1 MDYELIDCGDLY
13 KVERFGKYIITRPE
27 PQAMWAL
34 KKTLDT
40 WKVESDA
47 FFERKKGDILS
58 NREDSGNWVTKD
70 LMPNSWIMDC
80 GTFDTKNIQVKLAL
94 TSFKHVGIFPEQ
106 QDNWNFLNDFIHKA
120 KLEEPE
126 GEIQVLNLFAY
137 TGMASL
143 VSAASGAKV
152 VHVDSV
158 KQVVNWSNENRLL
171 SGIEPKI
178 AWVIEDAIK
187 YIKREITRGKKYN
200 AIILDPPAYG
210 RGPNGEKWILEKELF
225 GLLSLCKK
233 ILKETNSVLI
243 INLYS
248 LNITPVLLENIL
260 KEAGI
265 WSHESYCLEQYIPY
279 LKNRKLPLGVCAR
292 CIY

>member
-34 KKTLDT
+34 KKPLEQ
-40 WKVESDA
+40 WRSESDA
-47 FFERKKGDILS
+47 FFERKKGDIVS
-58 NREDSGNWVTKD
+58 NRDDSGNWETKKN
-70 LMPNSWIMDC
+70 MPNSWIMDC
-80 GTFDTKNIQVKLAL
+80 GIYNQKNIQVKLAL

-106 QDNWNFLNDFIHKA
+106 QDNWTYLHDFIQEKS
-120 KLEEPE
+120 LVETDLN
-126 GEIQVLNLFAY
+126 VLNLFAY
-137 TGMASL
+137 TGMSSL
-143 VSAASGAKV
+143 VSASSGAKV

-171 SGIEPKI
+171 SGIDPKI

-187 YIKREITRGKKYN
+187 YIKREIVRGKKYN
-200 AIILDPPAYG
+200 IIILDPPAYG

-225 GLLSLCKK
+225 SLLSLCKK
-233 ILKETNSVLI
+233 ILKETNATLI

-248 LNITPVLLENIL
+248 LNITPLLLENIL
-260 KEAGI
+260 KEASI
-265 WSHESYCLEQYIPY
+265 WTEKSYCIEQYIPY
-279 LKNRKLPLGVCAR
+279 QRNRKLPLGVCAR